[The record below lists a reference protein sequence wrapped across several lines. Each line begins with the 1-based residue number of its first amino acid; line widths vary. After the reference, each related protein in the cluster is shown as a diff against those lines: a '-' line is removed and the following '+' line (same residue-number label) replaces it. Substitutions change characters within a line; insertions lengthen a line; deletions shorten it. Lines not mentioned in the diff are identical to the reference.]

1 MRYEDTAEQDGFRF
15 KLWRGERMAML
26 GFDVDAPEDDFVGF
40 ALEVR
45 SPGSDRFVELRN
57 RLAFEYATGAG
68 ANVTGDRQFPTSEAP
83 IQKFRWVHF
92 PWMPQDGAYRYR
104 ATKMHMPRDG
114 ELVRGTRIEL
124 GIDLSHETHKGFLDV
139 GFTRNFASSQ
149 AYREQFGNN
158 AGIIP
163 RDAKDG
169 LDFAKLD
176 LKNDQGESVYDWLG
190 FEAKGLIYDFLDKA
204 AEDKNVTID
213 ALAYD
218 LNEPGVVER
227 LERLGSRL
235 RIVIDDSSSRD
246 DDGEPNGHDLPDSCE
261 SRSAGRFEASGAQ
274 VRRTHFHNLQHHKVF
289 VQRGKDGAPE
299 KVLCGSTNFSFRGL
313 YIQANNVLVF
323 TSHEVSTLFA
333 TMFEAAFSDP
343 RGFRGTNFAKTWHVA
358 ATAGEPAIK
367 LCFSPHSDT
376 DLSLNPIAA
385 AIDQATSSAL
395 YSVAFLSQMRSG
407 PTLAA
412 FERLMDRPIFS
423 CGTVDRRGGLELVKP
438 DGTVGLVDFRFLGSK
453 APEPFRSEW
462 SGGKGRN
469 VHHKFLVTD
478 FNLPTAK
485 VFTGSSNFSPS
496 GENKNGDHLI
506 MIEDRGVAIA
516 YAIEAMRVFDHLQFR
531 NRMDMAFGPDGTRL
545 ATNKSPRSLSLRKP
559 TAISGDAAWFERFY
573 KSGTQVER
581 DRKLFSH

>member
-1 MRYEDTAEQDGFRF
+1 MTRYENAADRDGFRF

-26 GFDVDAPEDDFVGF
+26 GFDVESPEDDFVGF
-40 ALEVR
+40 ALEVS
-45 SPGSDRFVELRN
+45 SPGSDGFVELRN

-68 ANVTGDRQFPTSEAP
+68 SAVTGDRQFPTSEAP

-92 PWMPQDGAYRYR
+92 PWMPQDGKYRYR
-104 ATKMHMPRDG
+104 ATKMHMPRDS
-114 ELVRGTRIEL
+114 ELVRGTSIEL
-124 GIDLSHETHKGFLDV
+124 GIDLSRETHEGFLDV

-176 LKNDQGESVYDWLG
+176 LKNDRGVSVYDWLG
-190 FEAKGLIYDFLDKA
+190 FEAKALVFDFLEKA
-204 AEDKNVTID
+204 VEDKDVTVD

-218 LNEPGVVER
+218 LNEPGMVER

-235 RIVIDDSSSRD
+235 RIVIDDSSSRNEE
-246 DDGEPNGHDLPDSCE
+246 GEPNGHDLPDSCE
-261 SRSAGRFEASGAQ
+261 SRSAERLRARGAE
-274 VRRTHFHNLQHHKVF
+274 VKRTHFHNLQHHKVLI
-289 VQRGKDGAPE
+289 QRRKGTPE
-299 KVLCGSTNFSFRGL
+299 KVLCGSTNFTFRGF
-313 YIQANNVLVF
+313 YIQSNNVLVF
-323 TSHEVSTLFA
+323 TSEEVAALFD
-333 TMFEAAFSDP
+333 TMFEAAFHDP
-343 RGFRGTNFAKTWHVA
+343 RSFRGTDFAKTWHIA
-358 ATAGEPAIK
+358 ATPGKPRIN
-367 LCFSPHSDT
+367 LCFSPHSDA
-376 DLSLNPIAA
+376 DLSLNPVAA
-385 AIDQATSSAL
+385 AIDQATSSAF
-395 YSVAFLSQMRSG
+395 YSVAFLSQMKSG
-407 PTLAA
+407 PTLGA
-412 FERLMDRPIFS
+412 FERLLGRPIFS

-438 DGTVGLVDFRFLGSK
+438 DGSVGLVDFRFLGSK

-469 VHHKFLVTD
+469 VHHKFVVTD
-478 FNLPTAK
+478 FNLPSAK

-531 NRMDMAFGPDGTRL
+531 NRMDAAFGPDGNRL
-545 ATNKSPRSLSLRKP
+545 ATATAPRSLTLRKP
-559 TAISGDAAWFERFY
+559 TTISGKAAWFERFY
-573 KSGTQVER
+573 EAGTQVER
-581 DRKLFSH
+581 DRRIFSH